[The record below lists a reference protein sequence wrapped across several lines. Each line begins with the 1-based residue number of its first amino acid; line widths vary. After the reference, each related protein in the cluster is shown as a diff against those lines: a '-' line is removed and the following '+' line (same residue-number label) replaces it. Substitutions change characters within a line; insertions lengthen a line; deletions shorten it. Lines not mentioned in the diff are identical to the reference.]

1 MHQRAKPK
9 PAAGELTAP
18 PQDTH
23 EPRYRGVRKRP
34 WGRFAAE
41 ITDPVKKARVWLGT
55 FNTAEDAARAYDTA
69 ARAFTGAKAKTNFPI
84 LPLPVQDNYDGATVC
99 QIRPTTSSLSS
110 TVESASWS
118 RLSNPAPEQP
128 VKPVAVGSDDADC
141 RSNCDSSSTVVDE
154 FSGEVASL
162 NHNRKPLPFDLNL
175 PPEVDEIGVWS
186 NVDHDDIITTLLL

>member
-1 MHQRAKPK
+1 MRQRTKPK
-9 PAAGELTAP
+9 PTAGESTAP

-84 LPLPVQDNYDGATVC
+84 LPLPVQDDYDRATVC

-118 RLSNPAPEQP
+118 RLSNPAPDMP
-128 VKPVAVGSDDADC
+128 VKLPEASSDC

-154 FSGEVASL
+154 CSGEVVSL
-162 NHNRKPLPFDLNL
+162 NCNRKPLPFDLNL
-175 PPEVDEIGVWS
+175 PPPVDEIGGWS
-186 NVDHDDIITTLLL
+186 NVDQDDIITTLRL